1 VSPLAVFLRLSC
13 SINCARRRGPLIE
26 FALSG
31 AFHFR
36 RSAAL
41 ISSALFHSGRAH
53 RADCKAVPCDRD
65 ATYNRSERRR
75 RRKAALDQGENSG
88 KHALCVQSFSSRPTF
103 VRCLFWAKAFF
114 YLCAARRPNTREPDT
129 ISLFVVPR
137 PVERVYM
144 SASCETKRQKLPL
157 VPLFREDSVAA
168 LLEVSGR
175 I

>member
-26 FALSG
+26 FALSA

-53 RADCKAVPCDRD
+53 RADCKAIPCDRD
-65 ATYNRSERRR
+65 ATYNRSERR

-88 KHALCVQSFSSRPTF
+88 KHALCPEFFQQTNFCARVCFGRRPFSI
-103 VRCLFWAKAFF
+103 C
-114 YLCAARRPNTREPDT
+114 ARRAGLTPESPTP
-129 ISLFVVPR
+129 SL
-137 PVERVYM
+137 
-144 SASCETKRQKLPL
+144 SL
-157 VPLFREDSVAA
+157 
-168 LLEVSGR
+168 
-175 I
+175 